1 MPGSSPSSYTS
12 TNSSLQNSSS
22 PRSNQIARQTSGQ
35 AASPSGR
42 GPHFSK
48 NSSMV
53 NSVHSGSPSSNNQ
66 IKSIAIK
73 RENACMYCGLD
84 TPKQKKGRVEHLL
97 KCKDCVNIGK
107 TKCIIDK
114 NGRPNLYE

>member
-1 MPGSSPSSYTS
+1 
-12 TNSSLQNSSS
+12 
-22 PRSNQIARQTSGQ
+22 
-35 AASPSGR
+35 
-42 GPHFSK
+42 
-48 NSSMV
+48 MV
-53 NSVHSGSPSSNNQ
+53 NSVHTGSPSSNNQ

-107 TKCIIDK
+107 TKFIIDK
-114 NGRPNLYE
+114 NGRLNLNECTEPFQLKYLFF